1 MRRTLGLVIVG
12 GASVGALAAGV
23 ATSSLLLVGLGAL
36 GLVASAISL
45 IGLSLREFLDWFVS
59 RTT

>member
-1 MRRTLGLVIVG
+1 MRRTLVLVIVG

-23 ATSSLLLVGLGAL
+23 ATSSLMLGGLGIA
-36 GLVASAISL
+36 GLVASAIIL
-45 IGLSLREFLDWFVS
+45 LGQAVREFLDWFVS